1 MKKPDNF
8 IIIDD
13 DENNNMLCEM
23 IIKCALGRETKV
35 KTFAIASNGI
45 DYIKDKSINSVIS
58 SPTILFLDINMPQL
72 SGWDALEIIN
82 DLDENIKKQLLVFM
96 VSSSIDPRDKRKA
109 MDHPLV
115 FRFIE
120 KPLTIDNVKELFQE

>member
-1 MKKPDNF
+1 MKKPQNF

-35 KTFAIASNGI
+35 KTFSLASNGI
-45 DYIKDKSINSVIS
+45 DYIKNESIYPAIT
-58 SPTILFLDINMPQL
+58 SPMILFLDINMPQL
-72 SGWDALEIIN
+72 SGWEALEMLN
-82 DLDENIKKQLLVFM
+82 ALDENIKKQFMVFM
-96 VSSSIDPRDKRKA
+96 VSSSIDPKDKRRA

-115 FRFIE
+115 HRFLE
-120 KPLTIDNVKELFQE
+120 KPLTIDNVKELFDE